1 MKHRGKAFL
10 QWADPNLHHRT
21 HSEKLDN
28 GRLID
33 VQVRLARTGETQLF
47 IGVYDELGQPLSE
60 EGFDK
65 RPGET
70 MTRAMNW
77 GVARARH
84 LGQAASTSI
93 ARQHGS

>member
-1 MKHRGKAFL
+1 MKHRGQAFW
-10 QWADPNLHHRT
+10 QWADPDLHHRT
-21 HSEKLDN
+21 HSEKLKN

-47 IGVYDELGQPLSE
+47 VGVYDELGQPLSE

-70 MTRAMNW
+70 MTRALHW
-77 GVARARH
+77 GVAHARE
-84 LGQAASTSI
+84 LGQAASVSV
-93 ARQHGS
+93 AKQRGL

>member
-1 MKHRGKAFL
+1 MKYRGKAFW

-60 EGFDK
+60 EGFYK

-77 GVARARH
+77 GLHVLA
-84 LGQAASTSI
+84 TS
-93 ARQHGS
+93 AKPLQHRL